1 MVAQAFD
8 VINGL
13 LPDIVYESLVAWIHG
28 TGEHEILPDQ

>member
-13 LPDIVYESLVAWIHG
+13 LPDIT
-28 TGEHEILPDQ
+28 TGAIKTTPLWLND